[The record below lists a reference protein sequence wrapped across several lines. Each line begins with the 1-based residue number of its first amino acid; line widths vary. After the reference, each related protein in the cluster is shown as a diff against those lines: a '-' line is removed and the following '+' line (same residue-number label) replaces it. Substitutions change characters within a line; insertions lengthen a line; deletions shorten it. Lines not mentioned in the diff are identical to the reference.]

1 VRVGYPVGCG
11 EVAWT
16 NPTESAVGP
25 YISMGP
31 GELGV
36 GKARFTI
43 DGDVGRARDRGAVCL
58 LFAWFKKETLKVHI
72 NRIKTLLIK
81 EGENVHSI

>member
-1 VRVGYPVGCG
+1 MARKIIGWVSFLFYKVLRSWQRILTLDTAVRVGYPVGCG

-16 NPTESAVGP
+16 YPTVSAVGP

-36 GKARFTI
+36 GKARFCI
-43 DGDVGRARDRGAVCL
+43 DGDVGGAKP
-58 LFAWFKKETLKVHI
+58 AP
-72 NRIKTLLIK
+72 
-81 EGENVHSI
+81 G